1 MKFSKKRRTMRPK
14 RRKSRKTKKTAYKM
28 RGGELTETQKNCF
41 RGLSATLPNGNVISF
56 DDFVDKPKFDRAAAD
71 YFRKKGTTIDGFCSN
86 PSAYNI
92 ADAIMQIKSIYVMKY
107 V

>member
-14 RRKSRKTKKTAYKM
+14 RMKKQTKRRRNKM
-28 RGGELTETQKNCF
+28 RGGALTEPQKACF
-41 RGLSATLPNGNVISF
+41 RNLSATLPNGNTISF
-56 DDFVDKPKFDRAAAD
+56 GDYVDKPKFDRVAEN
-71 YFRKKGTTIDGFCSN
+71 YFRGKGTSIDGFCSN

>member
-14 RRKSRKTKKTAYKM
+14 RMKKQTKRRRNKM
-28 RGGELTETQKNCF
+28 RGGALTEPQKACF
-41 RGLSATLPNGNVISF
+41 RNLSATLPNGNVISF
-56 DDFVDKPKFDRAAAD
+56 GDYVDRPKFDRAAEN
-71 YFRKKGTTIDGFCSN
+71 YFRGKGTSIDGFCSN
-86 PSAYNI
+86 PGAYNI

>member
-14 RRKSRKTKKTAYKM
+14 RMKKQTKRRRNKM
-28 RGGELTETQKNCF
+28 RGGALTEPQKACF
-41 RGLSATLPNGNVISF
+41 RNLSATLPNGNTVSF
-56 DDFVDKPKFDRAAAD
+56 GDFVDKLKFDRAAEN
-71 YFRKKGTTIDGFCSN
+71 YFTGKGTSIDGFCSN

-92 ADAIMQIKSIYVMKY
+92 ADAIMQIKSIYIMKY

>member
-14 RRKSRKTKKTAYKM
+14 RMKKQTKRRRNKM
-28 RGGELTETQKNCF
+28 RGGALTEPQKACF
-41 RGLSATLPNGNVISF
+41 RNLSATLPNGNTVSF
-56 DDFVDKPKFDRAAAD
+56 GDFVDKLKFDRAAEN
-71 YFRKKGTTIDGFCSN
+71 YFRGKGTSIDGFCSN
-86 PSAYNI
+86 PGAYNI

>member
-14 RRKSRKTKKTAYKM
+14 RMKKQTKRRRNKM
-28 RGGELTETQKNCF
+28 RGGALTEQQKTCF
-41 RGLSATLPNGNVISF
+41 RNLSATLPNGNTISF
-56 DDFVDKPKFDRAAAD
+56 GDYVDQPKFDRAAAN
-71 YFRKKGTTIDGFCSN
+71 YFTNKGTTIDSFCLN
-86 PSAYNI
+86 TGAYNI

>member
-1 MKFSKKRRTMRPK
+1 MKFSRKRRMMRPK
-14 RRKSRKTKKTAYKM
+14 RRKSRKTKKSAYKM
-28 RGGELTETQKNCF
+28 RGGALTEPQKACF
-41 RGLSATLPNGNVISF
+41 RNLSATLPNGNVVSF
-56 DDFVDKPKFDRAAAD
+56 GHFVDEPKFDRAAAN
-71 YFRKKGTTIDGFCSN
+71 YFTNKGTTIDSFCSN